1 MRLIYTLINRTNIL
15 EGILEFKIELEKQ
28 DYLLIKQFEYRENV
42 ISITFQEEVLK
53 NTSDNLTVEKE
64 KFNNNIVFFHL
75 KTEIFE
81 KLENK
86 EIWQSKKFT
95 IEYKIMNFRPSHL
108 LNKYKD
114 LIEEKM
120 KDMKSRR
127 QPDDDSC
134 FEEVANVE
142 Y

>member
-127 QPDDDSC
+127 QPDDEIGRASC
-134 FEEVANVE
+134 RVRV
-142 Y
+142 